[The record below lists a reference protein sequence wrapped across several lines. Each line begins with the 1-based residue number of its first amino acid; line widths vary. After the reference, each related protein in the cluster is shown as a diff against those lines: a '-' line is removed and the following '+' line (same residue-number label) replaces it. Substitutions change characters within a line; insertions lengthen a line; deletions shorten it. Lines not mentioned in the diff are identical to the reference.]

1 MNMRKFNVPTE
12 SANDQVNTIQAKEKL
27 RIRVKNDVEKFLAN
41 GGSIQVIPNGFGR
54 WGLSDLS
61 NRRHAGFKPGQS
73 QQRELQKNQNI
84 IHLFPKIQRRNTLN

>member
-41 GGSIQVIPNGFGR
+41 VGSNGFGR
-54 WGLSDLS
+54 WGLYDLS